1 MSEEKIELPYTLQL
15 KKPVV
20 VGSDTVS
27 ELVIHREPEMG
38 DFDNM
43 DLSALKSKDLMFIL
57 SKVTGQP
64 KKTVIDKLTFRDGA
78 KAMEVLNH
86 FLVAAP
92 ETGAEN

>member
-1 MSEEKIELPYTLQL
+1 MSEEKIELPYTLTL

-20 VGSDTVS
+20 VGYDTIS

-64 KKTVIDKLTFRDGA
+64 KKTVIDKLSFRDGI
-78 KAMEVLNH
+78 KAMEVINH
-86 FLVAAP
+86 FLVDVP
-92 ETGAEN
+92 ETGAES